1 MRFRTYQVALLVIFI
16 VSVLI
21 RIPNFDRPLSK
32 HHEFNA
38 AMVLIGMDYWN
49 ENGGPS
55 STYHTPV
62 LNYSKEGD
70 RNLDLQTSLLTDAK
84 GNLIYASFGAGWFLY
99 PYYFFKVFALTPAP
113 ATLTIFNLILS
124 FVCMLL
130 VFTIARKVF
139 SEQDSNSPIKSL
151 GVVFLYVLN
160 PCTLWYT
167 GNGYVHEVMVLPF
180 FLMQVNIF
188 IDFIKRESAFSKG
201 QLLLYFFVTVL
212 GVFSDWLCIVWL
224 MVTIVFAL
232 KRVSAERKWISYLL
246 VAAVSGIFSVLLV
259 IGHYGYYLGI
269 ENYINALANR
279 YQSRGMLNISIKSV
293 DDFLFKIVKH
303 YFTSYLSLLL
313 LISIFAGL
321 FLIKLFKR
329 QKITFNLD
337 TASKSILFLTFFT
350 ASLHHIIFMEF
361 TSVHEY
367 AVLKAALFLSLATG
381 VLLFASN
388 TPIKA
393 SLLIFFIASILQYY
407 YINRIGQISLNG
419 DRYDYAKVTGKIIQK
434 NAYDTEVVFVK
445 DSKMRPQISYYAKRT
460 ILDATTLEQAKLVLR
475 QQPGKLKGVW
485 FDIDNGAVVSINHFD
500 ID

>member
-1 MRFRTYQVALLVIFI
+1 MRFRPYQVALLVIFI

-38 AMVLIGMDYWN
+38 AMVLIGMEYWN

-55 STYHTPV
+55 STYYTPV
-62 LNYSKEGD
+62 LNYSNEGD

-124 FVCMLL
+124 LVSMLL
-130 VFTIARKVF
+130 VFSIARKVF
-139 SEQDSNSPIKSL
+139 SEQDSNNSIKSL

-188 IDFIKRESAFSKG
+188 VDFIKKESAFSNG
-201 QLLLYFFVTVL
+201 RLLLYFLVTVL

-224 MVTIVFAL
+224 MVTVVFAL
-232 KRVSAERKWISYLL
+232 KRVSAERKWITYL
-246 VAAVSGIFSVLLV
+246 VTAFVSGIFSILLV
-259 IGHYGYYLGI
+259 IGHYGYYLGV

-279 YQSRGMLNISIKSV
+279 YQSRGMLNIGITSV
-293 DDFLFKIVKH
+293 DDFLLKILKH
-303 YFTSYLSLLL
+303 YLTSYLSLLL
-313 LISIFAGL
+313 LLLLCAGL
-321 FLIKLFKR
+321 YLIKFFKR

-350 ASLHHIIFMEF
+350 AFLHHIIFMEF

-367 AVLKAALFLSLATG
+367 AVLKASLFLSLATG
-381 VLLFASN
+381 VLLFATN
-388 TPIKA
+388 IPIKA
-393 SLLIFFIASILQYY
+393 SGLIFFIVSISQYY

-419 DRYDYAKVTGKIIQK
+419 DRYDYTEMTGKIIQK
-434 NAYDTEVVFVK
+434 NAYESEVVFVD

-460 ILDATTLEQAKLVLR
+460 ILNANSLEQAKEVLR
-475 QQPGKLKGVW
+475 QQPGKTKGVW
-485 FDIDNGAVVSINHFD
+485 FDIENSAVVSITHFE

>member
-55 STYHTPV
+55 STYYTPV
-62 LNYSKEGD
+62 LNYSNPGD

-99 PYYFFKVFALTPAP
+99 PYYFFKLFSLTPSP

-124 FVCMLL
+124 LICMLL
-130 VFTIARKVF
+130 VFSISRKVF
-139 SEQDSNSPIKSL
+139 SEQDSNNPIKSL

-160 PCTLWYT
+160 PCTLWYA
-167 GNGYVHEVMVLPF
+167 GNGYVHEVMVIPF
-180 FLMQVNIF
+180 FLMQVNLF
-188 IDFIKRESAFSKG
+188 IDFVKSESTFSKG
-201 QLLLYFFVTVL
+201 KLLLYFLVTVL
-212 GVFSDWLCIVWL
+212 GVFADWLCIVWL
-224 MVTIVFAL
+224 IVTLIYAL
-232 KRVSAERKWISYLL
+232 LRVGAERKWTLYLL
-246 VAAVSGIFSVLLV
+246 VAIVTGLVSILLV
-259 IGHYGYYLGI
+259 IFHYGYYLGI
-269 ENYINALANR
+269 VEYVTALANR
-279 YQSRGMLNISIKSV
+279 YQSRGMLNISIRSV
-293 DDFLFKIVKH
+293 SDILFKIVKH
-303 YFTSYLSLLL
+303 YLTSYLSLLL

-321 FLIKLFKR
+321 YLIKFFKR

-337 TASKSILFLTFFT
+337 TASKSILFLTFLT
-350 ASLHHIIFMEF
+350 AFLHHIIFLEF

-367 AVLKAALFLSLATG
+367 AVLKSALFLSLATG
-381 VLLFASN
+381 TLLFASKI
-388 TPIKA
+388 PVKA
-393 SLLIFFIASILQYY
+393 LFLVFFVVSITQYY
-407 YINRIGQISLNG
+407 YINRIGPISLNG
-419 DRYDYAKVTGKIIQK
+419 DRYDYTEVTGKMIQK
-434 NAYDTEVVFVK
+434 NAYNYEVVFVN

-460 ILDATTLEQAKLVLR
+460 ILYAATLEQAKQVLR

-485 FDIDNGAVVSINHFD
+485 FDIDHAVVVSISHFD
-500 ID
+500 IE